1 VIPVVKGDVFDMA
14 KTQSSKAPK
23 PSKSVKRRKA
33 ARKPEAGK
41 PKRTAKGKAPRDGKP
56 KRTAKE
62 KVPRDGK
69 PKRTAKGKAPRDGK
83 AGKAAEKSKAG
94 KAAKTGRKAEAKD
107 PALQSNLAVEAHH
120 IRMMLREI
128 SQRFVNDLESEV
140 VRIIELIGEIPG
152 GARKRAEMQ
161 KIIQNMRNLKVK
173 PNKGRMR
180 DLREIR
186 DLIQQTNQR
195 LEELL

>member
-1 VIPVVKGDVFDMA
+1 MA

-23 PSKSVKRRKA
+23 AAKSVKRRKA

-41 PKRTAKGKAPRDGKP
+41 PP
-56 KRTAKE
+56 
-62 KVPRDGK
+62 
-69 PKRTAKGKAPRDGK
+69 
-83 AGKAAEKSKAG
+83 
-94 KAAKTGRKAEAKD
+94 KAAKKKSPKGEKPAKPPEKAKGGKPAKTGKKAEAKD

>member
-1 VIPVVKGDVFDMA
+1 VILLVKGEVFHMA
-14 KTQSSKAPK
+14 KTQSGKAPK
-23 PSKSVKRRKA
+23 APKSVKRKKAGKASKSVKRRKA

-41 PKRTAKGKAPRDGKP
+41 A

-62 KVPRDGK
+62 K
-69 PKRTAKGKAPRDGK
+69 APRDVKPAKAPEKPKGGK
-83 AGKAAEKSKAG
+83 PARTGKKAD
-94 KAAKTGRKAEAKD
+94 AKD
-107 PALQSNLAVEAHH
+107 PAVQSNLAVEAHH

>member
-1 VIPVVKGDVFDMA
+1 VIPPVKGDVFDMA

-83 AGKAAEKSKAG
+83 AGKPAEKSKAG

>member
-1 VIPVVKGDVFDMA
+1 MA
-14 KTQSSKAPK
+14 KTQSGKAPK
-23 PSKSVKRRKA
+23 PPKSVKRRKA
-33 ARKPEAGK
+33 ARKPQAGK
-41 PKRTAKGKAPRDGKP
+41 PKRTAKEKGPRDGKP

-62 KVPRDGK
+62 KGPRDGK
-69 PKRTAKGKAPRDGK
+69 PAKPPEKPK
-83 AGKAAEKSKAG
+83 AGKP
-94 KAAKTGRKAEAKD
+94 AKTGKKAEAKD

-120 IRMMLREI
+120 VRMMLREI